1 MAKIGL
7 DAGHYPGDGRVGS
20 AWEKA
25 LGTADEYTLNVR
37 VFDAVLRALEDHGH
51 TVIDIGQRDRSVT
64 SRAKR
69 AGANG
74 CDVVV
79 SIHHNA
85 GGGRGATLY
94 RHINGKMGTES
105 KTLQE
110 KIYSHVQAVNRGNR
124 STPINTAELGVINCQ
139 NTKCP
144 AVLIECAFMDN
155 QTDVDLINSAD
166 YPSRM
171 GAAIASGI
179 MDYVGGGTSSGTS
192 DSGVKKSYNPW
203 AYARV
208 TNLTADDPLLNVRSG
223 PGVEYGVIH
232 QLAQGNEV
240 DVIEEYKNGWAK
252 INIVGQHGY
261 VNAHYLEI
269 TDRDSSVQTAT
280 VVNCSAL
287 NVRKTPNGAVSA
299 TIHKGDTV
307 QIIGSGKDSDGDT
320 WAKIQC
326 GKISGF
332 VWPKYIN

>member
-85 GGGRGATLY
+85 GSGRGATLY

-105 KTLQE
+105 KALQE
-110 KIYSHVQAVNRGNR
+110 KIYSHVQNVNRGNR

-144 AVLIECAFMDN
+144 AVLVECAFMDN
-155 QTDVDLINSAD
+155 QTDVDLINSPD

-179 MDYVGGGTSSGTS
+179 MDYVGGGSSSGTS
-192 DSGVKKSYNPW
+192 ASGVLKSYNPW
-203 AYARV
+203 AYAKV
-208 TNLTADDPLLNVRSG
+208 ANLTADDPLLNVRSG
-223 PGVEYGVIH
+223 PSVEHGVIR

-252 INIVGQHGY
+252 INIVGQKGY
-261 VNAHYLEI
+261 VNAHYLDI
-269 TDRDSSVQTAT
+269 TDRGSSVQVAT

-287 NVRKTPNGAVSA
+287 NVRKTPNGAVAA
-299 TIHKGDTV
+299 TIRKGDVV
-307 QIIGSGKDSDGDT
+307 QITGSGKDSDGDT
-320 WAKIQC
+320 WTKIQC

-332 VWPKYIN
+332 VWPKYID